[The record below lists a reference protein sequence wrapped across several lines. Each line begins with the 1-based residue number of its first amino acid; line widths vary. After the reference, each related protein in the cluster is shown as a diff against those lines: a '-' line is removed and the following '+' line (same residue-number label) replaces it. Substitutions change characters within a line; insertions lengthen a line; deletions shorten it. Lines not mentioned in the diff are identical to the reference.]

1 MEKQSRRLKEIFWLL
16 YMVGGCSF
24 LFSYIVYVDKY
35 KFEYIL
41 ILCTYFT
48 MGAFFIKSTFK
59 KNTFIFEPII
69 LVGFFIFMTY
79 SVAPLISIINKDTD
93 LRGHYIMDGAIKST
107 LIYVVSFFA
116 SLLAYN
122 FSIPRLR
129 QYPIKNEINWNDKND
144 KEIKSEKYLTKRKIQ
159 CINVVCIFLWLL
171 GFVFFT
177 RFLLNQGYGFKYILT
192 MGLTGTANRSETV
205 ETGIDVFFNMR
216 FFMPTAVLYL
226 SHYSEKK
233 IMVYIMYILTFME
246 FMAYGF
252 RNILVLLIAAP
263 LVFYYTKNKKLPSLK
278 FIAMVLMGMLI
289 MIGGVELVRSAVRQ
303 GLGVH
308 NASWNRF
315 GFNMIW
321 GAVQG
326 NFDLYKT
333 LYGAV
338 TYLPS
343 QHFYTLGE
351 TLIFLTIV
359 TCIPRAIWPGKPTS
373 YVRQL
378 SANFIGEQALKEAWA
393 LSTLTEYY
401 VEFGI
406 IGCVILSYLLGRFC
420 RYIKR
425 WYNCSNRSVDSII
438 AYSVTYPMLM
448 LLAVRGYMPIN
459 FWQIAFLLIPVLIVI
474 LIKKVKLVV

>member
-1 MEKQSRRLKEIFWLL
+1 MERQSRQLKKIFWFL
-16 YMVGGCSF
+16 YLIGGCSF
-24 LFSYIVYVDKY
+24 LVSYIAYVEEY
-35 KFEYIL
+35 KIEYIL
-41 ILCTYFT
+41 ILITYFV
-48 MGAFFIKSTFK
+48 MGAIFIKSTFK
-59 KNTFIFEPII
+59 KSTFIFEPII
-69 LVGFFIFMTY
+69 LVGLLTFMTY
-79 SVAPLISIINKDTD
+79 SVAPLISIINGETD
-93 LRGHYIMDGAIKST
+93 LRGHYIMNGSIKAT
-107 LIYVVSFFA
+107 LIYVISFSA
-116 SLLAYN
+116 MLLAYN
-122 FSIPRLR
+122 YSIPKLK
-129 QYPIKNEINWNDKND
+129 QYPIKNQINWAEKND
-144 KEIKSEKYLTKRKIQ
+144 KEIKDERYLSNKKRTL
-159 CINVVCIFLWLL
+159 INLCCIFLWVV
-171 GFVFFT
+171 GFLFFT

-192 MGLTGTANRSETV
+192 MGLNGSADRSKTI

-226 SHYSEKK
+226 SHYSKNK
-233 IMVYIMYILTFME
+233 IIIYIMYAITFME

-263 LVFYYTKNKKLPSLK
+263 LVFYYIKNKKLPSLK
-278 FIAMVLMGMLI
+278 LMGLVLIAMLI

-303 GLGVH
+303 GLG
-308 NASWNRF
+308 AQEAAWDRF
-315 GFNMIW
+315 GPNMIW
-321 GAVQG
+321 RSVQG

-338 TYLPS
+338 TYLPK

-351 TLIFLTIV
+351 TLIILTIV

-378 SANFIGEQALKEAWA
+378 SANFIGTQALNEAWA

-406 IGCVILSYLLGRFC
+406 IGCIVLSYLLGRFC
-420 RYIKR
+420 RYMKR
-425 WYNCSNRSVDSII
+425 WYICNDRSIDSII

-459 FWQIAFLLIPVLIVI
+459 FWQIVFLLIPVILIM
-474 LIKKVKLVV
+474 LIKKIRI